1 MPIALDPNAEY
12 RIVAANAHYYK
23 TPAPERSIDRVL
35 PYHDFIYLLEGQW
48 AITEGEMEYQLE
60 KGDVL
65 LLRAGMHHYTSKP
78 CLAGTRTY
86 CIHIEQVPA
95 QGDAPDEDALLP
107 TRLHTDD
114 ANVRRYFESIVNAYW
129 SEGVKYKEEKLS
141 ALTRILVLELLSM
154 YHLQCEDTR
163 GIADHAIDMIISAP
177 HHCFSNSEVAAALF
191 ISSKTLN
198 NAMNQKTGMPF
209 HAYQINLKLEMIAK
223 QLEMEPD
230 LLLIELAHAYGFYD
244 EFHMSKAFK
253 KKYGISPQQYR
264 GKFLRVYLKK
274 EEATA
279 RADFSSV
286 QGGKPKV

>member
-1 MPIALDPNAEY
+1 MSIALDPKAEY

-86 CIHIEQVPA
+86 CIHVEQMSA

-114 ANVRRYFESIVNAYW
+114 ANIRRYFESIVNVYW
-129 SEGVKYKEEKLS
+129 SEGAKYKEEKLS
-141 ALTRILVLELLSM
+141 AFTRILVLELLSM
-154 YHLQCEDTR
+154 YRLQCEDTR
-163 GIADHAIDMIISAP
+163 GIAGSRDRYDYFCAASLLFQQRSSGSTVYQQQNVKQRDEPENRHALPCLSD
-177 HHCFSNSEVAAALF
+177 
-191 ISSKTLN
+191 
-198 NAMNQKTGMPF
+198 
-209 HAYQINLKLEMIAK
+209 
-223 QLEMEPD
+223 
-230 LLLIELAHAYGFYD
+230 
-244 EFHMSKAFK
+244 
-253 KKYGISPQQYR
+253 
-264 GKFLRVYLKK
+264 
-274 EEATA
+274 
-279 RADFSSV
+279 
-286 QGGKPKV
+286 